1 MAATGFARSGGQLG
15 CHAQVWCNPSCS
27 NPLFSIGVSFRS
39 EEVPAAAEI
48 VAEAFF
54 EPLPLGPF
62 NNMLYF
68 AFQVHRRSNAS
79 YQNWLAYPIECLCQI
94 HAPPPSGCDI
104 RLGPCRPRCYQ
115 CYGRS

>member
-1 MAATGFARSGGQLG
+1 MAATGFARSGGQFG
-15 CHAQVWCNPSCS
+15 CATLKYSAFPTYSR
-27 NPLFSIGVSFRS
+27 PLFSSMGVSLRS

-68 AFQVHRRSNAS
+68 AFQVHRTSSAS
-79 YQNWLAYPIECLCQI
+79 
-94 HAPPPSGCDI
+94 
-104 RLGPCRPRCYQ
+104 
-115 CYGRS
+115 